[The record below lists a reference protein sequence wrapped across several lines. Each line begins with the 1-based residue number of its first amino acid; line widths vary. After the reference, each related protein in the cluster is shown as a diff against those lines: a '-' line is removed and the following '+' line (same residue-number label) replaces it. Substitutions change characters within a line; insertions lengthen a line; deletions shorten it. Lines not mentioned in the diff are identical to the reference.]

1 MTAWAEISLDGPARA
16 AELIVDRNIELAMV
30 NEIVANQLTPHGN
43 LSHRSSQLPP
53 PPDPFGSVEIHKR
66 RAVITATCILT
77 FSFKQ
82 LIQTIMHR
90 PSQKAHRLHASNM
103 ARSPHSERTGGDRV

>member
-1 MTAWAEISLDGPARA
+1 
-16 AELIVDRNIELAMV
+16 MV

-53 PPDPFGSVEIHKR
+53 PPDPFGSVEIYKR
-66 RAVITATCILT
+66 QAVITATCILT

-82 LIQTIMHR
+82 LVQTIMHR
-90 PSQKAHRLHASNM
+90 PSQKLIDYMRPTWHARRI
-103 ARSPHSERTGGDRV
+103 AREQAGTECKEDVKGDK